1 MVSNKNLNG
10 ITEYDMFTDTC
21 RFTDDTAM
29 PIATMNAFKTDK
41 NYAKDQN
48 LNLLIGQLF
57 VCVYRCNFIEMYT
70 RYPNAGYG
78 KVFNQWVRILTKSIR
93 KLWQWFCYES

>member
-41 NYAKDQN
+41 NYAKA
-48 LNLLIGQLF
+48 
-57 VCVYRCNFIEMYT
+57 YREMYT
-70 RYPNAGYG
+70 RYPNVRYG
-78 KVFNQWVRILTKSIR
+78 KAFNQWARILTK
-93 KLWQWFCYES
+93 KHTEVMAMVLL